1 MDLLDEY
8 DISPER
14 AWLSGFVVAVL
25 AVVGGS
31 LVFTQRVY
39 DEFLYRYLLGPV
51 RVDATAFDCLI
62 YDGDTG
68 SYVTGEAGSCVADAN
83 QFVVTEGYTITST
96 LTYILVLVYMIFGI
110 YLLLERFDLKPYPE
124 FLYAL
129 FPFMLFGGVLR
140 TVEDAFIAAIEAGVP
155 PALEYPTSAVL
166 ISPFI
171 YFTVF
176 GLALGAFLLSKYL
189 DWNDVTQTWTYPLG
203 LIGTGM
209 LGATFL
215 YLVMLSVT
223 TEYVTLYPTI
233 LLTTV
238 GVATICTLGTY
249 YLVDRQYPYVHEG
262 TGLLGLLII
271 WGHAIDGVAN
281 VLANDW
287 TQVWHGLEYGA
298 KHPFNQ
304 FIMDATSSIQ
314 SGPEGQELLG
324 VYVGEAWPFLI
335 VKLIAPL
342 LILAL
347 FDEEFMDDSPRFSI
361 LLLGAVVAVGLG
373 PGTRDM
379 VRVAFAI

>member
-1 MDLLDEY
+1 MDLLEEY

-25 AVVGGS
+25 AVAGGS
-31 LVFTQRVY
+31 LVFTQRIY
-39 DEFLYRYLLGPV
+39 DEFIYRYFLGPV
-51 RVDATAFDCLI
+51 RVDATAIDCLI
-62 YDGDTG
+62 YDGAG
-68 SYVTGEAGSCVADAN
+68 SYTAGEAGSCVASAN

-96 LTYILVLVYMIFGI
+96 ISYILILVYMIFGL
-110 YLLLERFDLKPYPE
+110 YLMLDRFDLQPYPA
-124 FLYAL
+124 FLSAL

-140 TVEDAFIAAIEAGVP
+140 TVEDAFIAAIEAGIS

-189 DWNDVTQTWTYPLG
+189 NWNEITETWTYPLG
-203 LIGTGM
+203 LIGVGM
-209 LGATFL
+209 LGVTFL

-233 LLTTV
+233 LLTTIGVSTLCAV
-238 GVATICTLGTY
+238 GAY
-249 YLVDRQYPYVHEG
+249 YLVDMQWSYVHEG
-262 TGLLGLLII
+262 TGLLGLLVI

-287 TQVWHGLEYGA
+287 TQLWHGLDYGA

-304 FIMDATSSIQ
+304 FIMDTTSSIQ
-314 SGPEGQELLG
+314 GGPNGQEILG

-361 LLLGAVVAVGLG
+361 LLLGAVIAVGLG

>member
-14 AWLSGFVVAVL
+14 AWIAGFVAAVVALAGGAL
-25 AVVGGS
+25 AVPK
-31 LVFTQRVY
+31 LVY
-39 DEFLYRYLLGPV
+39 DQFLYRYFLGPV
-51 RVDATAFDCLI
+51 RVDATQLDCLI
-62 YDGDTG
+62 YDTESGTYLTPD
-68 SYVTGEAGSCVADAN
+68 AGGCVADAN
-83 QFVVTEGYTITST
+83 QFLVTEGYTVTST
-96 LTYILVLVYMIFGI
+96 IGYILILVYMIFGL
-110 YLLLERFDLKPYPE
+110 YLMLERFDLTPYRH

-140 TVEDAFIAAIEAGVP
+140 TVEDAFIAALDAGVA
-155 PALEYPTSAVL
+155 PALEYPVSAIL

-176 GLALGAFLLSKYL
+176 GIGLSAFLFSKVL
-189 DWNDVTQTWTYPLG
+189 HRNEITSTWTYPLG
-203 LIGTGM
+203 TIATAVLTG
-209 LGATFL
+209 TFL
-215 YLVMLSVT
+215 YMISLSVG
-223 TEYVTLYPTI
+223 TEYVTFYPTI
-233 LLTTV
+233 LLVTIGLATLSS
-238 GVATICTLGTY
+238 VAVY
-249 YLVDRQYPYVHEG
+249 YLVEFQWPDINKG
-262 TGLLGLLII
+262 TGVVGLLVL

-304 FIMDATSSIQ
+304 FIMNTTNSLQ
-314 SGPEGQELLG
+314 SGQEMLG
-324 VYVGEAWPFLI
+324 VYVGEAWPFFI

-347 FDEEFMDDSPRFSI
+347 FDEEFMDESPLFSI
-361 LLLGAVVAVGLG
+361 MLLGAVIAVGLG